1 MVKEERVGEWLDAL
15 ASKAPVP
22 GGGGAAALAGAAA
35 AALGQMVANLTIG
48 KKKYADVEDKMKT
61 VERQLESL
69 RQDMFLLADQD
80 GDVFEELSK
89 AYKLPTDTDAEKQE
103 KESMIENRLYAASQV
118 PINVMEKTGEIIDL
132 LDQIADCGSKNAL
145 SDAGVASQFART
157 ALLGAAMTVTI
168 NTNSMKDR
176 DKAEELNK
184 KTAKMSAE
192 YSSQADAVYEHVNR
206 KLSDI
211 RE

>member
-1 MVKEERVGEWLDAL
+1 MVKEERVEDWMDAL

-22 GGGGAAALAGAAA
+22 GGGGAAALAGAVA

-48 KKKYADVEDKMKT
+48 KKKYADVEDKMKM

-80 GDVFEELSK
+80 GEVFADLSQ
-89 AYKLPTDTDAEKQE
+89 AYKLPADTEEQQQE
-103 KESMIENRLYAASQV
+103 KDKMIENRLYAASQV

-132 LDQIADCGSKNAL
+132 LDQIADCGSRNAL

-157 ALLGAAMTVTI
+157 ALLGSIMTVTI

-184 KTAKMSAE
+184 KAAKLSEE
-192 YSSQADAVYEHVNR
+192 YSSQADAVYERVNR
-206 KLSDI
+206 KLSNI
-211 RE
+211 KE